1 MLTGGWN
8 GSDLGEIIKYD
19 SVAKKWIPVEEL
31 KQARNAHA
39 TSVLPLSMVKVFVL
53 VNHFTMFL

>member
-39 TSVLPLSMVKVFVL
+39 TSVLPLSMVKGFCSR
-53 VNHFTMFL
+53 